1 MEDVTDSNIKESK
14 SGADKV
20 RDSVASLNI
29 FDDTVDLSKSD
40 LYRALCPRFIIA
52 ITTNEKMQY
61 LTENWR
67 KSTSAQLLLAELAK
81 LNSVVAEFLVNRQL
95 ISQIVDIILGKT
107 ARM

>member
-1 MEDVTDSNIKESK
+1 
-14 SGADKV
+14 
-20 RDSVASLNI
+20 
-29 FDDTVDLSKSD
+29 
-40 LYRALCPRFIIA
+40 
-52 ITTNEKMQY
+52 MQY

-107 ARM
+107 ARMYY